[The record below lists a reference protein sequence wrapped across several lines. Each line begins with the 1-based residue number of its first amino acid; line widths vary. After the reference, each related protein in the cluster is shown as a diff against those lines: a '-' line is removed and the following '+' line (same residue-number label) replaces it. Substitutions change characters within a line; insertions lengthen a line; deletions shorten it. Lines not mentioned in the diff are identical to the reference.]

1 MPKPVGANSASPT
14 VGENAPN
21 NNDHA
26 KKTVGKYPG
35 RTITHAEQ
43 ATAKAA
49 SGTDARQS
57 EVSAPQS
64 VCAITE
70 SKLRTPVD
78 YRDSGVFDM
87 EDAQP
92 ETLSVSELKVLREAL
107 APDDVKLFA
116 ERFTQLKG
124 DFFHVGD
131 YLVEHINELVE
142 KIPHRQL
149 GERDVSSSVRSL
161 VLLWN
166 CICTSAR
173 DHLFWSRDVKLTPLT
188 PQLKAAVDKCRRLEQ
203 KRSKRCGEYLVKR
216 SSSARRKASKAQTDV
231 EVFKANHYLP
241 EIDGLRQALRQQSD
255 HEINRC
261 ILIQAHTQLHAI
273 FRSNARNI
281 AAEVDKW
288 VRNILLNRT
297 FIESGLRPSDIIQ

>member
-1 MPKPVGANSASPT
+1 MPKPVGTNGASAT
-14 VGENAPN
+14 VSENASN

-43 ATAKAA
+43 ATAKTA
-49 SGTDARQS
+49 SDTDARQS

-70 SKLRTPVD
+70 SKLRTSLD
-78 YRDSGVFDM
+78 DRDSGIFDM
-87 EDAQP
+87 GVVQP
-92 ETLSVSELKVLREAL
+92 ETLSTGDLNALREAL

-116 ERFTQLKG
+116 EQFTRLKG

-131 YLVEHINELVE
+131 YLVEHINELAE

-149 GERDVSSSVRSL
+149 GERDVSSGVRSL

-166 CICTSAR
+166 CVCTSAR
-173 DHLFWSRDVKLTPLT
+173 NHLFWSRDVKLTPLT

-203 KRSKRCGEYLVKR
+203 KRSKHCGEYLVKR
-216 SSSARRKASKAQTDV
+216 SASARRKASKAQTDI
-231 EVFKANHYLP
+231 EVFKASHYLP

-255 HEINRC
+255 HEVNRY
-261 ILIQAHTQLHAI
+261 ILIQAHTELHAV